1 MKEEFTALLLSAGLL
16 GLTVS
21 AYAKT
26 NYVNNVTGNDGYD
39 GLAAVY
45 DGVHGPKFKI
55 QSAIDAAE
63 AGDTV
68 MVAPGVYGDEQGS
81 VPASTAGQ
89 TVRVYIDK
97 SITLQSSG
105 GRNNTFIVGKRGAD
119 ATYGYG
125 NGGVSGLQVASTVAT
140 GVDDPVEII
149 GFTFRNCYSDA
160 SGSGTFGGVVGWRAS
175 SGPVLADGTGP
186 WVVDC
191 MISNCAYKASGA
203 LGRVNAARTYVRDC
217 YSPSVGVTA
226 VQCNLIHC
234 ALAGY
239 SGNVG
244 ITGTAQQYAINCT
257 FADGSHNPC
266 SSSCLMYFLNTA
278 FTALNN
284 AGVWC
289 TAVTN
294 CVMPGAANKGDSSD
308 TSNLKGPSYNYFQI
322 AAPLFGDF
330 RPLVP
335 VAGLCS
341 DASLCGKG
349 DPKWLELVPEKYRYR
364 DMEGT
369 AFEPDGDGKIC
380 VGAVQTPMM
389 PVAGF
394 ELGNTDINGTGTPCT
409 CVNGMRG
416 KSPYSG
422 SRYATQT
429 FLDADSWPQCY
440 EITAQLPEGK
450 HLWSFSSNDA
460 EGNRFPTKDGRI
472 LFVPEKG
479 RFTTVAAV
487 MASKVYYVNDGNG
500 SNDDYDG
507 LSPDVDGSK
516 GPFATIQKAID
527 TAGRGSF
534 TVIYVAPGLYNEGEK
549 EFASGVKPKCRVTVP
564 LASGRFRIVST
575 GTAEETII
583 AGAADTTSE
592 SRDSCGNGPEAVR
605 CVRFHSASICC
616 LQGFTLTDGHTDTAA
631 DATTYSWKAGA
642 AFMAEAGT
650 QCWMMDCIVSN
661 NISVLSGAAMY
672 GGSAARCRFIDNYSI
687 GSERYAIFNGA
698 RLSGCT
704 LEVIGDKAVSSRVM
718 STDVTAVN
726 CSSYCAKPSAIF
738 NAGAHGYLFN
748 NVVCNNSALGGNASA
763 KCAAG
768 NILDGTSYT
777 DKGINTRG
785 PAYER
790 GSAYYV
796 DAATGDLRIASGSSA
811 FGAGTA
817 WTGLASGERLDVNVA
832 WTNYYALIQH
842 DFDGNGLCFVNGN
855 PTAGAYQKPA
865 KYLVLAPGNRASGF
879 SVSVPGTNMVDFG
892 ESLTISAAD
901 GKRKVLGLE
910 VNGEFTE
917 SLSYT
922 VVAPSSIAHGL
933 TTVKILANTN
943 WYVDAVNGI
952 DGRAGWTEGVAVHTL
967 SNAVELAEPG
977 DVVVALPGT
986 YAEGSMLQTN
996 VAISG
1001 STPTLRSRV
1010 VVPEDVSLVSRDG
1023 AEVTII
1029 KGEHANTS
1037 TGHGEGSMRC
1047 VYLQKGAH
1055 LVGFTVTGGATLAT
1069 GSSANDNNSGAG
1081 IFCAEGAS
1089 WSPTTLVADCI
1100 ISNNVANAGGGG
1112 AYRGCVVARC
1122 RFFDNGSYNEGG
1134 ALANCCAYECLFDH
1148 NYGVYGVS
1156 QPYDIRG
1163 CTFGKNT
1170 KNWTKDADRC
1180 ALRIDPV
1187 ESVWEV
1193 CNCLFLGGARCPI
1206 RHIYNCIVPRE
1217 GFIYTDKNSSNW
1229 VDIAVAEVEVD
1240 EKYAPAYDSAAANAA
1255 NISYVTAL
1263 ELEGDVYGNPRRS
1276 NGGLDVGAVEKDW
1289 RPRYAADLGRRVSVT
1304 HADWNVTE
1312 TLSKGVEIP
1321 DGASLTAEWVFGTP
1335 PRRGN
1340 PAIRF
1345 TVGTGATLTIARAGC
1360 DPLVFGPGAGEYR
1373 FADMDELETFAF
1385 SASGGSVELLG
1396 FDRNASFIMTIR

>member
-16 GLTVS
+16 GLTAS

-26 NYVNNVTGNDGYD
+26 NYVNNVTGSDDYD

-63 AGDTV
+63 TGDTV
-68 MVAPGVYGDEQGS
+68 IVTPGVYGDEQGTVS
-81 VPASTAGQ
+81 SSRAGL

-105 GRNNTFIVGKRGAD
+105 GRNNTFIVGKRGANTD
-119 ATYGYG
+119 GTGT
-125 NGGVSGLQVASTVAT
+125 GGVTGLRVAATVAT
-140 GVDDPVEII
+140 GVEDPVEII
-149 GFTFRNCYSDA
+149 GFTFRDCYSDA
-160 SGSGTFGGVVGWRAS
+160 SGSGTYGGVVGWRAS
-175 SGPVLADGTGP
+175 SGPVLANGTGP

-191 MISNCAYKASGA
+191 MISNCTYQVSGA
-203 LGRVNAARTYVRDC
+203 LGRVNAARTCVRDC
-217 YSPSVGVTA
+217 TSSCVGVNA
-226 VQCNLIHC
+226 VQCNLVHC

-239 SGNVG
+239 YGQAG
-244 ITGTAQQYAINCT
+244 LLGTATQYAINCT
-257 FADGSHNPC
+257 IADGSHNPC

-284 AGVWC
+284 SSVWC

-294 CVMPGAANKGDSSD
+294 CVMPTTPTGNSSD
-308 TSNLKGPSYNYFQI
+308 ASNLKAAKYNYSQI

-335 VAGLCS
+335 VAGLCA

-349 DPKWLELVPEKYRYR
+349 DPKWLALVPEKYRFV

-369 AFEPDGDGKIC
+369 AFEPDGSGKIA
-380 VGAVQTPMM
+380 VGAVQTPMT

-394 ELGNTDINGTGTPCT
+394 ELGNTTINGTATPCT

-416 KSPYSG
+416 KSPNSG
-422 SRYATQT
+422 SSYATRT
-429 FLDADSWPQCY
+429 FLDADSWPRCY

-460 EGNRFPTKDGRI
+460 EGNRFPTKDERI

-487 MASKVYYVNDGNG
+487 MASKVYYVDDENGND
-500 SNDDYDG
+500 DDYDG
-507 LSPDVDGSK
+507 LSAVVDGAT
-516 GPFATIQKAID
+516 GPFAKIQKAID
-527 TAGRGSF
+527 TAGGGVY
-534 TVIYVAPGLYNEGEK
+534 TVIYVAPGLYDEGEK
-549 EFASGVKPKCRVTVP
+549 EFASGVRPRCRVTVP
-564 LASGRFRIVST
+564 LASGKFRIVST
-575 GTAEETII
+575 GAAEETII

-592 SRDSCGNGPEAVR
+592 SRDSYGNGPEAVR
-605 CVRFHSASICC
+605 CVRFHNGSICC
-616 LQGFTLTDGHTDTAA
+616 LQGFTLTGGHTDSEA
-631 DATTYSWKAGA
+631 DATTYSWKGGGA
-642 AFMAEAGT
+642 FIAETGK
-650 QCWMMDCIVSN
+650 QCWLMDCIISN
-661 NISVLSGAAMY
+661 NVSVKSGAAMY

-687 GSERYAIFNGA
+687 DGEQSSIFNGA

-704 LEVIGDKAVSSRVM
+704 LEAIGDKAVSSHVM

-748 NVVCNNSALGGNASA
+748 NVACNNSALGGYANA

-777 DKGINTRG
+777 DKGINSRG
-785 PAYER
+785 SSYEY

-917 SLSYT
+917 ALSYM

-943 WYVDAVNGI
+943 WYVDAANGI
-952 DGRAGWTEGVAVHTL
+952 DGRAGWSEGTAVHSL
-967 SNAVELAEPG
+967 SNAMEIAEPG

-1010 VVPEDVSLVSRDG
+1010 VVPGDVSLVSRDG
-1023 AEVTII
+1023 AETTII
-1029 KGEHANTS
+1029 KGEHASTS

-1047 VYLQKGAH
+1047 VYLQKGAR
-1055 LVGFTVTGGATLAT
+1055 LAGFTVTGGATLAT
-1069 GSSANDNNSGAG
+1069 ASSANDNNSGAG
-1081 IFCAEGAS
+1081 IFCAEGPS
-1089 WSPTTLVADCI
+1089 FSPVTVVADCI

-1122 RFFDNGSYNEGG
+1122 RFFDNGSLNEGG

-1170 KNWTKDADRC
+1170 KNWARDADRC
-1180 ALRIDPV
+1180 ALRDDPV
-1187 ESVWEV
+1187 ESIWRVY
-1193 CNCLFLGGARCPI
+1193 NCLFLGGAKCPVK
-1206 RHIYNCIVPRE
+1206 HIYNCIVPNDD
-1217 GFIYTDKNSSNW
+1217 FIYTTRATSNW
-1229 VDIAVAEVEVD
+1229 VDIVVAEVEVD

-1255 NISYVTAL
+1255 NMDYVTEL
-1263 ELEGDVYGNPRRS
+1263 ELEGDAYGNPRRS
-1276 NGGLDVGAVEKDW
+1276 NGGLDMGAVEKDW

-1304 HADWNVTE
+1304 EASWNVME
-1312 TLSKGVEIP
+1312 TASKGVEIP
-1321 DGASLTAEWVFGTP
+1321 DGASLTAEWAFGAA

-1345 TVGTGATLTIARAGC
+1345 TVGAGATLTLARSGR
-1360 DPLVFGPGAGEYR
+1360 DPQVFGPGAGEYR